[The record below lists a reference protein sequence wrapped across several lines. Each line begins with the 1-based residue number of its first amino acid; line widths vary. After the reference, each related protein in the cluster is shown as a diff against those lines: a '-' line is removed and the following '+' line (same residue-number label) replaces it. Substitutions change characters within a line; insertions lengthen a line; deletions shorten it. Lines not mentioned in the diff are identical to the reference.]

1 MRETTSRGIYTRQHQ
16 NGRVEFMARLCHAGK
31 RWVAGGFS
39 TRQEALAALHKLK
52 ASVRSP
58 LLPMKH
64 RPHKSGSQHSVLIP
78 VLEPMLQAALATHEA
93 TEERPRSLRPA
104 CHQRGLP
111 ANQNQKETGGQ
122 VESDILFHA
131 YARRWFETSKAGWS
145 QSSQD
150 VNRSLCTRHLNPAFG
165 TYRLCDIS
173 VELVERWLQKQLK
186 TYSLCLCRNM
196 RTALASIF

>member
-39 TRQEALAALHKLK
+39 TQQEALAALHKLK

-104 CHQRGLP
+104 SHQRWL
-111 ANQNQKETGGQ
+111 T
-122 VESDILFHA
+122 
-131 YARRWFETSKAGWS
+131 S
-145 QSSQD
+145 QSESEGNGRPGR
-150 VNRSLCTRHLNPAFG
+150 VRHSLP
-165 TYRLCDIS
+165 
-173 VELVERWLQKQLK
+173 
-186 TYSLCLCRNM
+186 CLC
-196 RTALASIF
+196 AAVV